1 MGDVVNA
8 WPEWCHPKIKAGR
21 DLTQRQMEPQPGN
34 LPPWEFKET
43 LELEETPVSPLVAYK
58 DTVLILGKA
67 AA

>member
-1 MGDVVNA
+1 M
-8 WPEWCHPKIKAGR
+8 PPKKAGR